1 MFNPK
6 ATHIKGQ
13 IHNQPMKQFHYKYP
27 YDTDDPLTS
36 PLNAMMQILIPDIQL
51 CYQTTS
57 IAVDLGDVGIMQN
70 EMPFVCP
77 FFRWTIRS
85 SIEHMKFQTHPRVA
99 LRNWQSRSTYK
110 VHARL
115 SAMRM
120 KWLCNSC
127 LQMMSL
133 NEAPNV
139 PVHQPEDSPWKNIYT
154 TTEPVSL
161 IRKRPN
167 SEEHRRTGKEFRWT

>member
-1 MFNPK
+1 MTPWR
-6 ATHIKGQ
+6 
-13 IHNQPMKQFHYKYP
+13 
-27 YDTDDPLTS
+27 
-36 PLNAMMQILIPDIQL
+36 ILIPHTEL
-51 CYQTTS
+51 CYQATR
-57 IAVDLGDVGIMQN
+57 IAVALGDVGLMRN

-85 SIEHMKFQTHPRVA
+85 SIEHMKFQTHPHAV
-99 LRNWQSRSTYK
+99 LRSWQSRSTYK

-115 SAMRM
+115 SATRT

-139 PVHQPEDSPWKNIYT
+139 PVQQPEDSPWKNIYT

-161 IRKRPN
+161 IGKRLN
-167 SEEHRRTGKEFRWT
+167 SEEQCGKEFRRTRLRLTWKEQTFTD